1 MLKLITTSLKRR
13 FENVENITTAELHN
27 NINNSN
33 NILIIDTRNE
43 EEYSVSRLPGAR
55 HLHFQADT
63 EQISKFIQDHVKNK
77 ADNSE
82 TLLICYCSL
91 GYRSSVFTYC

>member
-43 EEYSVSRLPGAR
+43 VG
-55 HLHFQADT
+55 FFF
-63 EQISKFIQDHVKNK
+63 SK
-77 ADNSE
+77 
-82 TLLICYCSL
+82 
-91 GYRSSVFTYC
+91 

>member
-1 MLKLITTSLKRR
+1 MRSYSFWVPAYFHRKSKWFPEFQMLKLITTSLKRR

-43 EEYSVSRLPGAR
+43 VG
-55 HLHFQADT
+55 FFFF
-63 EQISKFIQDHVKNK
+63 KKNHRRR
-77 ADNSE
+77 
-82 TLLICYCSL
+82 SL
-91 GYRSSVFTYC
+91 D